1 MRQEKLD
8 AAGESMR
15 ATAASIGKA
24 NQRLVRILARSAWAG
39 GVPGWE
45 RMTQDLLAS
54 WFETLERSIAPYH
67 RRVMSN
73 QVRLRRH

>member
-1 MRQEKLD
+1 MGQEKLD

-15 ATAASIGKA
+15 ATVASVGNA
-24 NQRLVRILARSAWAG
+24 NQRLVRIFARSAWAG

-45 RMTQDLLAS
+45 RMTETMLAA

-73 QVRLRRH
+73 EVRLRRH